1 MQKKHTF
8 TAHPWHGIP
17 VGEGAP
23 DVVTVFVEIVP
34 TDTVKFE
41 VDKLTG
47 HLKVD
52 RPQKY
57 SSQCPTLY
65 GFVPQ
70 TYCGDRVGELCSR
83 EVNRQGIKGDGDP
96 LDICVITE
104 RPILVGNIIVTARPI
119 GGLRVIDRNEADDKI
134 IAVLDGDGVFGQVAD
149 IEGLATSLV
158 DRLRHYFLTYKEI
171 PGAGAVR
178 PVEVAA
184 VYGRATALEVIRAS
198 CDDYRATFG
207 NPE

>member
-1 MQKKHTF
+1 MKKAQSF
-8 TAHPWHGIP
+8 TAHPWHGVPI
-17 VGEGAP
+17 GDSAP
-23 DVVTVFVEIVP
+23 DVVTCFIEIVP

-65 GFVPQ
+65 GFVPR
-70 TYCGDRVGELCSR
+70 TYCAERVGELCAR
-83 EVNRQGIKGDGDP
+83 ELGRSGIVGDGDP

-104 RPILVGNIIVTARPI
+104 RPILVGNILVQARPI
-119 GGLRVIDRNEADDKI
+119 GGLRVLDRDEADDKI
-134 IAVLDGDGVFGQVAD
+134 IAVLDGDGVYGHIND
-149 IEGLATSLV
+149 ISQLATSLV

-171 PGAGAVR
+171 PGADSVRPIELTSTYGKETAVR
-178 PVEVAA
+178 
-184 VYGRATALEVIRAS
+184 VIRES
-198 CDDYRATFG
+198 CEDYLEAFT
-207 NPE
+207 